1 MISANKAS
9 NIMMNIDLSGFS
21 GEWVALEG
29 AKIIAHGKNLKGV
42 HAQLKGIS
50 LSKILF
56 TKVPSSE
63 TMIL

>member
-1 MISANKAS
+1 MISAGKAS
-9 NIMMNIDLSGFS
+9 SLMMGVDLSGFS

-29 AKIIAHGKNLKGV
+29 AKIIAHGKDLKGV

-56 TKVPSSE
+56 AKVPGSE

>member
-1 MISANKAS
+1 MISASKAS
-9 NIMMNIDLSGFS
+9 NLMMSIDLSSFS

-29 AKIIAHGKNLKGV
+29 AKIIAHGKDLKGV
-42 HAQLKGIS
+42 HSQLKGIS

-56 TKVPSSE
+56 TKVPGSE